1 MPKRLSEIQKREL
14 IESFKRGKTIEELS
28 EKLNFAKITITR
40 HLKKNFSNENF
51 KKLIKENSEKK
62 EIEFEKSQSSKT
74 ITKISQDKLTKNNF
88 EEETFLNES
97 HFLEIAPLNTENIDS
112 VQKDFASIP
121 ILETKFPN
129 IVYMIVDKKIELET
143 KLLKEYSEWQFLSQ
157 KDLERKTIEI
167 HYELK
172 NAKKLCSKDQKVIKI
187 PNTNV
192 FKIVAPILRSRG
204 ITRIVT
210 TDNLIAL

>member
-1 MPKRLSEIQKREL
+1 MPKRLSEIQKKEL

-28 EKLNFAKITITR
+28 KKLNFAKITITR
-40 HLKKNFSNENF
+40 HLKKNFGNENF

-62 EIEFEKSQSSKT
+62 EIEFEKSQISKT

-88 EEETFLNES
+88 EEETFFNES

-121 ILETKFPN
+121 ILETKIPN

-143 KLLKEYSEWQFLSQ
+143 KLLKDYPEWQFLSQ

>member
-1 MPKRLSEIQKREL
+1 M
-14 IESFKRGKTIEELS
+14 
-28 EKLNFAKITITR
+28 
-40 HLKKNFSNENF
+40 
-51 KKLIKENSEKK
+51 
-62 EIEFEKSQSSKT
+62 
-74 ITKISQDKLTKNNF
+74 
-88 EEETFLNES
+88 
-97 HFLEIAPLNTENIDS
+97 NTENIDS

-172 NAKKLCSKDQKVIKI
+172 NAKTLCSKDQKVIKI

-192 FKIVAPILRSRG
+192 FKIVAPILLSRG

-210 TDNLIAL
+210 KDNLIAL